1 MPMPA
6 MVKSGP
12 APADAWQG
20 QQQPGNPAA
29 PPATKELMTT
39 VLVCAGV
46 PAMRDGLARAL
57 SSVPGVM
64 AVETA
69 VSSEDLLS
77 RAPRLPDVVFLDVRL
92 PALGGVETTRRLVTL
107 RPDAAVVVM
116 SLAGD
121 RESLSP
127 AITAGARGWLLH
139 PVSREELC
147 AAVAAALQPSDPRPR
162 TPRPTTSPEL
172 TEREL
177 QVLQGMAAGMSN
189 AQIGRKLYLSE
200 DTIKTHARRLYRK
213 LAVGDRAQA
222 VASGF
227 RMGLVH

>member
-1 MPMPA
+1 
-6 MVKSGP
+6 
-12 APADAWQG
+12 
-20 QQQPGNPAA
+20 
-29 PPATKELMTT
+29 MTT

-57 SSVPGVM
+57 ASVPGVSG
-64 AVETA
+64 VETA
-69 VSSEDLLS
+69 ASSEELLAASAHRRPDL
-77 RAPRLPDVVFLDVRL
+77 VFIDVRL
-92 PALGGVETTRRLVTL
+92 PSLGGVETTRRLVAE
-107 RPDAAVVVM
+107 RPGQAVIVM
-116 SLAGD
+116 SVAAD
-121 RESLSP
+121 RESLSH
-127 AITAGARGWLLH
+127 AISAGARGWLLH

-147 AAVAAALQPSDPRPR
+147 AAVAAALQPADPRPM
-162 TPRPTTSPEL
+162 TPRPALSPEL

-177 QVLQGMAAGMSN
+177 QVLRGMAAGMSN

-213 LAVGDRAQA
+213 LEVGDRAQA